1 MTLNPDDFR
10 YPGPKP
16 STKEEAILMMA
27 DAVEARARSME
38 NYTEQSIGEMVEQM
52 INQQIQDGQL
62 AETPLSFHDLE
73 RVKHSF
79 CERLLSIHHH
89 RIKYPTIEQKQP

>member
-1 MTLNPDDFR
+1 
-10 YPGPKP
+10 
-16 STKEEAILMMA
+16 
-27 DAVEARARSME
+27 ME
-38 NYTEQSIGEMVEQM
+38 NYTEQLIGEMVEQM